1 MSDTST
7 ENYLTTAENLQAL
20 IDRWGKGNVIKHL
33 NTNHKQVQGV
43 LDGTKKR
50 LTQKFIDKIDNF
62 YLETFEVE
70 QVLDK
75 VILLADEDI
84 NKSSDEI
91 FRNYIKKAEDKI
103 TNFYAKEGFQ
113 QKIIKLQKRIDRL
126 WTVIFFLCMLLI
138 IFSGMVI
145 NLVG

>member
-33 NTNHKQVQGV
+33 KTNHKQVQGV

>member
-1 MSDTST
+1 MPDTST

-33 NTNHKQVQGV
+33 KTNHKQVQGV

-75 VILLADEDI
+75 AILVADEDI

-91 FRNYIKKAEDKI
+91 FKKYIKKAEDKI
-103 TNFYAKEGFQ
+103 NNFYAKEGFQ

-126 WTVIFFLCMLLI
+126 WTVIFTLCMLLI
-138 IFSGMVI
+138 ICSGLI
-145 NLVG
+145 ISLAR

>member
-33 NTNHKQVQGV
+33 KTNHKQVQGV

-75 VILLADEDI
+75 AILVADEDI

-91 FRNYIKKAEDKI
+91 FKKYIKKAEDKI
-103 TNFYAKEGFQ
+103 NNFYAKEGFQ

>member
-33 NTNHKQVQGV
+33 KTNHKQVQGV

-75 VILLADEDI
+75 AILVADEDI

-91 FRNYIKKAEDKI
+91 FKKYIKKAEDKI
-103 TNFYAKEGFQ
+103 NNFYAKEGFQ

-126 WTVIFFLCMLLI
+126 WTVIFFLCMLLV

-145 NLVG
+145 NLA

>member
-33 NTNHKQVQGV
+33 KTNHKQVQGV

-75 VILLADEDI
+75 AILVADEDI

-91 FRNYIKKAEDKI
+91 FKKYIKKAEDKI
-103 TNFYAKEGFQ
+103 NNFYAKEGFQ

-126 WTVIFFLCMLLI
+126 WTVIFFLCMLLV

>member
-33 NTNHKQVQGV
+33 KTNHKQVQGV

-75 VILLADEDI
+75 VILVADEDI

>member
-33 NTNHKQVQGV
+33 KTNHKQVQGV

-75 VILLADEDI
+75 AIIVADEDI

-91 FRNYIKKAEDKI
+91 FKKYIKKAEDKI
-103 TNFYAKEGFQ
+103 NNFYAKEGFQ

-126 WTVIFFLCMLLI
+126 WTVIFFLCMLLV